1 MRRSLL
7 HAAKEARACRCIYN
21 GGKRLA
27 TRRGNGGVGAFVS
40 NHRRGQFDWQVKGE
54 GGGDGCGAN
63 GSGPEAEGG
72 GGELARAPRKR
83 RCPRV
88 RYSAFLGFHHA
99 DQPAMAPALPHAVQL
114 PCHAATTDRFDAFRG
129 TARPPLSSHV
139 SPRLR
144 HSPAAP
150 LLTPRPPPP
159 FPLVPLPLS
168 PRPSAASGAPV
179 WSDGRAHPPR
189 AAHFPRR
196 FRRRAVGSWAPLS
209 PSSLLYGS
217 LR

>member
-1 MRRSLL
+1 MDAGRAG
-7 HAAKEARACRCIYN
+7 AAPKQR
-21 GGKRLA
+21 
-27 TRRGNGGVGAFVS
+27 
-40 NHRRGQFDWQVKGE
+40 
-54 GGGDGCGAN
+54 
-63 GSGPEAEGG
+63 GG
-72 GGELARAPRKR
+72 GGELARAPRNR

-159 FPLVPLPLS
+159 P
-168 PRPSAASGAPV
+168 
-179 WSDGRAHPPR
+179 
-189 AAHFPRR
+189 
-196 FRRRAVGSWAPLS
+196 S
-209 PSSLLYGS
+209 PSSPFPSLPALLLPLERLFGLTAVPI
-217 LR
+217 LRELLIFPDAFDDGR